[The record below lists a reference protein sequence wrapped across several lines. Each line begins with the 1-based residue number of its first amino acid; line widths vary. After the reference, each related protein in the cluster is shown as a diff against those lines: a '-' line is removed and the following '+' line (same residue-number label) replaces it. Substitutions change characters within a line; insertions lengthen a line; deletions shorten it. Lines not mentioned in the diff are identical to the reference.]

1 MSWDDLEVSNEQ
13 AEKTQEA
20 KKQEIRDLCQ
30 LCNRVFTTSDG
41 QQFLAHLS
49 QRFIFD
55 NDTDLTHP
63 NYQAASAYHNGER
76 GVVKYIH
83 HLMLRSQQL

>member
-1 MSWDDLEVSNEQ
+1 MSWDDLEISDEQ
-13 AEKTQEA
+13 AKKAQET
-20 KKQEIRDLCQ
+20 KEQEVRDLCQ
-30 LCNRVFTTSDG
+30 LCSRVFSTDDG
-41 QQFLAHLS
+41 QQLLAHLS

-55 NDTDLTHP
+55 NDTDLEHP
-63 NYQAASAYHNGER
+63 NYAAASAYRNGER

>member
-1 MSWDDLEVSNEQ
+1 MSWQDLDTDDEQ
-13 AEKTQEA
+13 AKTAIEA
-20 KKQEIRDLCQ
+20 KKQASRDLAQ
-30 LCNRVFTTSDG
+30 LCHRVFSTSDG
-41 QQFLAHLS
+41 EQFLAHLS
-49 QRFIFD
+49 QRFIYD
-55 NDTDLTHP
+55 NDIDLTHP